1 MSQVGKPIEKVTVTP
16 KVNPVPEKHPAPTP
30 VVTPEPE
37 KVPA

>member
-16 KVNPVPEKHPAPTP
+16 KENPVPEKNPAPA
-30 VVTPEPE
+30 PEPE